1 MQNSLR
7 LFLSIARIGN
17 HYHLDLYPANT
28 MAYRS
33 APIAEDIIW
42 RAPLSTPKRTLADSV
57 RDKIAG
63 HRPHM
68 LECFKLDEP
77 FPQQA
82 KTLAEW
88 MRPAELH
95 SLLALYSDHI
105 YRNQPTQ
112 PRENKPLISLWAQW
126 YIGLMVPP
134 LMLALL
140 TEDAAISL
148 ASQHFHV
155 EFHETGRAA
164 CFWVDVIEDAQSS
177 RASAAQRMETL
188 ITQALLPVVD
198 ALEATGDINGK
209 LIWSN
214 TGYLIN
220 WYLGEMKTVL
230 GEEQVNGLRQR
241 FFFAKTLSCGRD
253 NPLWR
258 TVVPRDGLLV
268 RRTCCQRYRLPDVQQ
283 CGDCTLK

>member
-1 MQNSLR
+1 
-7 LFLSIARIGN
+7 
-17 HYHLDLYPANT
+17 

-33 APIAEDIIW
+33 APIADDLIW
-42 RAPLSTPKRTLADSV
+42 RTPLPVWENAFADSV
-57 RDKIAG
+57 RAKIAE

-68 LECFKLDEP
+68 LEMFRLNEP
-77 FPQQA
+77 APDCA

-88 MRPAELH
+88 AKPSELS
-95 SLLALYSDHI
+95 SLLAVYSDHI

-112 PRENKPLISLWAQW
+112 ERENKPLISLWAQW
-126 YIGLMVPP
+126 YVGLLVPP

-140 TEDAAISL
+140 TEESVISV
-148 ASQHFHV
+148 SPEHFRV

-164 CFWVDVIEDAQSS
+164 CFWVDVHHDL
-177 RASAAQRMETL
+177 RASQKPQGERL
-188 ITQALLPVVD
+188 DSLVTQALMPVIE
-198 ALEATGDINGK
+198 ALDATGEINGK

-220 WYLGEMKTVL
+220 WYLGEMVSLL
-230 GEEQVNGLRQR
+230 GEEQVNQLRQR
-241 FFFAKTLSCGRD
+241 YFFAKTLADGRD

-258 TVVPRDGLLV
+258 TVVVRDSRLV
-268 RRTCCQRYRLPDVQQ
+268 RRTCCQRYRLPDVKQ